1 MNIVCSKEE
10 LLKGV
15 TIVQKAV
22 PTRTTMSILECILI
36 DATDDEIK
44 LTANDMEIGIETV
57 VNGKIIEG
65 GVVAI
70 EAKFLSDVVRKLP
83 DNDISIITDDN
94 YSTKIICEDIN
105 LNYDIV
111 GKSGD
116 DFAKIPFISRNE
128 PIVISQFALKELI
141 KQTIFSTAD
150 NDSNKMMKGELFE
163 INDNNLKVVALDGH
177 RLAIRNIE
185 LKDNYE
191 SKKVVVPA
199 KTLNEISKIIPGFA
213 DEMVNIFITDNNII
227 FEFDN
232 TIVVSR
238 LIDGEYFKLDNMLS
252 TDYKTKI
259 KINKRQL
266 LDSIDR
272 ASLMAKEGDKKPI
285 IMDINDININLSITS
300 VMGSMNENIS
310 IDKEGIDMRIGFN
323 PKFFMDALKVIDD
336 EEIIMYMVDPKAPCY
351 IRDDNETFIY
361 MILPIN
367 INSARK
373 FMENIKIKDE
383 YIKLG
388 QLLKLAGLV
397 GSGVDA
403 KYVINEGLVKI
414 NDEVDT
420 RRGKKIYPGDIVSYN
435 GETIKVE

>member
-1 MNIVCSKEE
+1 MKVVCSKQD
-10 LLKGV
+10 LLNAV
-15 TIVQKAV
+15 NIVSKAV
-22 PTRTTMSILECILI
+22 PANTTMSLLECILMQ
-36 DATDDEIK
+36 AGNGEIK
-44 LTANDMEIGIETV
+44 LTANDMELGIETV
-57 VNGKIIEG
+57 IGGMIEIAG
-65 GVVAI
+65 MIAI
-70 EAKFLSDVVRKLP
+70 DAKMLQESVRKLP
-83 DNDISIITDDN
+83 DGDITIESDDN
-94 YSTKIICEDIN
+94 DHVMITCGTLQFGINGKNGDEFTFLPKVERKDSIQISTFTLRDII
-105 LNYDIV
+105 
-111 GKSGD
+111 
-116 DFAKIPFISRNE
+116 R
-128 PIVISQFALKELI
+128 
-141 KQTIFSTAD
+141 QTIFSIGN
-150 NDSNKMMKGELFE
+150 NDTNKVMGGVDIIIK
-163 INDNNLKVVALDGH
+163 NDQLRVTTLDGH
-177 RLAIRNIE
+177 RVSIRKVQ
-185 LKDNYE
+185 LKSIYSE
-191 SKKVVVPA
+191 QEIIIPGKA
-199 KTLNEISKIIPGFA
+199 LNEISKIIPGFA

-367 INSARK
+367 INSAR
-373 FMENIKIKDE
+373 
-383 YIKLG
+383 
-388 QLLKLAGLV
+388 
-397 GSGVDA
+397 
-403 KYVINEGLVKI
+403 
-414 NDEVDT
+414 
-420 RRGKKIYPGDIVSYN
+420 
-435 GETIKVE
+435 

>member
-36 DATDDEIK
+36 DATGDEIK

-185 LKDNYE
+185 LEDNYE

-367 INSARK
+367 INSAR
-373 FMENIKIKDE
+373 
-383 YIKLG
+383 
-388 QLLKLAGLV
+388 
-397 GSGVDA
+397 
-403 KYVINEGLVKI
+403 
-414 NDEVDT
+414 
-420 RRGKKIYPGDIVSYN
+420 
-435 GETIKVE
+435 